1 MSRREGDEIPGF
13 GRRNLV
19 TPAGV
24 LTYKPSTRREFK
36 LTEDQIAYI
45 CLNNYS
51 APVLSKR
58 IGIPVAVIQHTRAL
72 HRGRYPDPQ
81 TRSRLRKRGVVI

>member
-1 MSRREGDEIPGF
+1 VSRRDNIPGF
-13 GRRNLV
+13 GERNLL
-19 TPAGV
+19 TPEGV
-24 LTYKPSTRREFK
+24 LTYKPSSSRVFK
-36 LTEDQIAYI
+36 LTEEQIAYI

-51 APVLSKR
+51 AKVLSQR

-72 HRGRYPDPQ
+72 NRGRYPDPM

>member
-1 MSRREGDEIPGF
+1 VSRREIIPGF
-13 GRRNLV
+13 GRRNLL
-19 TPAGV
+19 TSEGV
-24 LTYKPSTRREFK
+24 LTYKKSTSRVFK
-36 LTEDQIAYI
+36 LTEEQIAYI

-51 APVLSKR
+51 AKVLSQR
-58 IGIPVAVIQHTRAL
+58 IGIPVPVIQHTRAL

>member
-1 MSRREGDEIPGF
+1 MSRRDNIPGF
-13 GRRNLV
+13 GERNLL
-19 TPAGV
+19 TPEGV
-24 LTYKPSTRREFK
+24 LTFKPPTSRVFK
-36 LTEDQIAYI
+36 LTEEQIAYI
-45 CLNNYS
+45 CLNNY
-51 APVLSKR
+51 PPKVLSQR

>member
-1 MSRREGDEIPGF
+1 MSRRDNIPGF
-13 GRRNLV
+13 GERNLL
-19 TPAGV
+19 TPEGV
-24 LTYKPSTRREFK
+24 LTFKPSSSRAFK
-36 LTEDQIAYI
+36 LTEEQIAYV

-51 APVLSKR
+51 AKVLSQR
-58 IGIPVAVIQHTRAL
+58 IGLPVPVIQHTRAL